1 MKCILNIKEN
11 RQFDAKIFQEDGN
24 IEEGEYINGDKL
36 INGLRWKLKNDGTY
50 DKYTVKREVSKE
62 DGGFGEVIETFIC
75 NEGLEWMLVNYFILL
90 FKIYN

>member
-1 MKCILNIKEN
+1 
-11 RQFDAKIFQEDGN
+11 
-24 IEEGEYINGDKL
+24 
-36 INGLRWKLKNDGTY
+36 
-50 DKYTVKREVSKE
+50 VKREVSKE